1 MEEWYKMRLIQH
13 DYDEREETDIKFS
26 PANAD
31 IVTDEVGEEILSSL
45 GEGESILEDKDGV
58 ITRYSK
64 LNGKLFKE
72 NTTLTEV

>member
-1 MEEWYKMRLIQH
+1 MRKIEK
-13 DYDEREETDIKFS
+13 DYDEREEIDIKFS

-31 IVTDEVGEEILSSL
+31 MVTDEVGEELLSNL
-45 GEGESILEDKDGV
+45 GEGESVLEDKDGV